1 MTGVHIIVI
10 LCALVTLSVII
21 ELSRRRQ
28 LHTKYMV
35 VWLLVGLLIAVFA
48 IAPGWFNRIAH
59 GVGVKNPP
67 DLLVVVA
74 SLFLLMVSVYLS
86 WEVGRLGDKTR
97 ILAEEVALLRNQV
110 DERVG
115 NYPTVPESPSPDRTP

>member
-1 MTGVHIIVI
+1 VSGVHIIVI
-10 LCALVTLSVII
+10 LCALVTLTVIV

-35 VWLLVGLLIAVFA
+35 VWLLVGFIIAVFA
-48 IAPGWFNRIAH
+48 IAPGLFNRIAH

-74 SLFLLMVSVYLS
+74 SLFLLMVAVYLS

-97 ILAEEVALLRNQV
+97 ILAEEVALLRNQL
-110 DERVG
+110 DERADP
-115 NYPTVPESPSPDRTP
+115 YRPSAESPSRDGS

>member
-10 LCALVTLSVII
+10 LCALVTLTVIV

-35 VWLLVGLLIAVFA
+35 VWLLVGILIAVFA
-48 IAPGWFNRIAH
+48 IAPQLFNRIAH

-74 SLFLLMVSVYLS
+74 SLFLLMVSVYIS

-97 ILAEEVALLRNQV
+97 ILAEEVALLRNQL

-115 NYPTVPESPSPDRTP
+115 TYPASADSPSPDDAP